1 MTVLRLSGFAGENRA
16 LHPMLLPEAVGLIS
30 TNQKPGR
37 GDLRPWN
44 APLAVATVPAGRKTI
59 YRMGLDVASDVNYW
73 LSWNT
78 PVHAVRG
85 PNASDAAERTY
96 YTGSGTPKWTDTT
109 LALSTAPFPTAYREL
124 GMPPPTTV
132 PVLTSAL
139 PAAVTASALVID
151 SVYTIISVGT
161 TDWIALGAANEL
173 VTAGNL
179 VVGTVYTIKSLG
191 STNFALFGA
200 ANTVVPAGGLVTG
213 TAYTILTLGN
223 TNWVLSG
230 ASANTVGIVFTAN
243 SLDHGIGT
251 GTVTKN
257 DLTGVVF
264 TATANGNGT
273 GVVTK
278 NDLTGEVFTAQ
289 AVGTGTGTARATS
302 EVTETRVYAYTTV
315 SELGEESAP
324 SGPSLPI
331 TCKQN
336 AIVTL
341 TNLSTPSGAYM
352 INRYRIYRTQTG
364 STSTEFFFLRE
375 IASNLAT
382 TTDDKR
388 TLGEVLPTTT
398 WLMPPADLSHLTGLW
413 NGMMAGITGRAVRFC
428 EAFVPY
434 AWPAAY
440 EVLASNTTP
449 VALGTFGQTL
459 VVLTNGAPI
468 LVGGGSPDA
477 MDEQPTAFLQAC
489 VAPASVVSLGHGVA
503 WASPDGLAYIGQD
516 GARMLTEGVMT
527 REDWQ
532 ALEPSSIL
540 GCMFER
546 RYFGFYTVGGVRKG
560 FVVDPVNP
568 SGVYFLGFGVD
579 AVYVDDLQDAL
590 YVLDGVSVKKWDAS
604 SALTVTF
611 KSKLYRLPK
620 PACAF
625 AAAEVTADAYPVS
638 FKLYADGVLRHTQT
652 VASAAPFRLPGGYH
666 AQTAQMEVSGTAAV
680 QGVAVAH
687 SMAELAQT

>member
-16 LHPMLLPEAVGLIS
+16 LHPMLLPEAVGLVS

-73 LSWNT
+73 LSWTT

-96 YTGSGTPKWTDTT
+96 YTGSGTPKWTNTT
-109 LALSTAPFPTAYREL
+109 LALSSAPFPTAYREL

-132 PVLTSAL
+132 PVLTAAL
-139 PAAVTASALVID
+139 PAAVAASALVID
-151 SVYTIISVGT
+151 SVYTVTDAGN

-179 VVGTVYTIKSLG
+179 VFGTVYTIKSLG

-200 ANTVVPAGGLVTG
+200 A
-213 TAYTILTLGN
+213 
-223 TNWVLSG
+223 S
-230 ASANTVGIVFTAN
+230 SAV
-243 SLDHGIGT
+243 
-251 GTVTKN
+251 
-257 DLTGVVF
+257 GVVF

-289 AVGTGTGTARATS
+289 ALGTGTGTARATS
-302 EVTETRVYAYTTV
+302 EVTETRYYAYTTV

-341 TNLSTPSGAYM
+341 TNLSTPSGAYG

-489 VAPASVVSLGHGVA
+489 VASASVVSLGHGVA

-532 ALEPSSIL
+532 ALAPSSIL

-546 RYFGFYTVGGVRKG
+546 RYFGFYTVGGSRKG
-560 FVVDPVNP
+560 FVVDPANP
-568 SGVYFLGFGVD
+568 SGVYFLDFGVD

-611 KSKLYRLPK
+611 KSKLHRLPK

-625 AAAEVTADAYPVS
+625 AVAEVTADAYPVT

-652 VASAAPFRLPGGYH
+652 VASAAPFRLPSGYH

>member
-16 LHPMLLPEAVGLIS
+16 LHPMLLPEAVGLVS

-44 APLAVATVPAGRKTI
+44 APLTVATVPAGRQTI

-73 LSWNT
+73 LSWT
-78 PVHAVRG
+78 TVVHAVRG
-85 PNASDAAERTY
+85 PNASDVAERTY
-96 YTGSGTPKWTDTT
+96 YTGSGTPKWTNTT
-109 LALSTAPFPTAYREL
+109 LGLSSAPFPTAYREL
-124 GMPPPTTV
+124 GMPPPTTFPLLTQTPAG
-132 PVLTSAL
+132 PV
-139 PAAVTASALVID
+139 AATALVMD
-151 SVYTIISVGT
+151 
-161 TDWIALGAANEL
+161 
-173 VTAGNL
+173 
-179 VVGTVYTIKSLG
+179 K
-191 STNFALFGA
+191 
-200 ANTVVPAGGLVTG
+200 
-213 TAYTILTLGN
+213 AYTITTLGN
-223 TNWVLSG
+223 TDWLVVGAALEVVSAGAFITGTTTYTIKTLGGTDFTLIGAASNAVGVSFVASG
-230 ASANTVGIVFTAN
+230 P
-243 SLDHGIGT
+243 GT
-251 GTVTKN
+251 GS
-257 DLTGVVF
+257 G
-264 TATANGNGT
+264 TATKPIGVGT
-273 GVVTK
+273 LFSAT
-278 NDLTGEVFTAQ
+278 
-289 AVGTGTGTARATS
+289 AVGTGTGTAAASSTT
-302 EVTETRVYAYTTV
+302 TETRYYTYTTV
-315 SELGEESAP
+315 SDIGEESAP
-324 SGPSLPI
+324 CAPSLPI
-331 TCKQN
+331 TCKQD

-341 TNLSTPSGAYM
+341 TNLTTPNGAYG

-364 STSTEFFFLRE
+364 SASTEFFFLRE
-375 IASNLAT
+375 IASNLVT
-382 TTDDKR
+382 TTDDNR
-388 TLGEVLPTTT
+388 ALGELMPTTT
-398 WLMPPADLSHLTGLW
+398 WLMPPADLSHLTGMW

-428 EAFVPY
+428 EAYVPY

-477 MDEQPTAFLQAC
+477 LDEQPTAFLQAC

-532 ALEPSSIL
+532 ALEPSSIM

-546 RYFGFYTVGGVRKG
+546 RYFGFYTVGGSRKG
-560 FVVDPVNP
+560 FVMDPANP
-568 SGVYFLGFGVD
+568 SGVYFLDFGVD
-579 AVYVDDLQDAL
+579 AVYGDDLQDAL

-611 KSKLYRLPK
+611 RSKLHRLPK

-625 AAAEVTADAYPVS
+625 AVAEVTADAYPVT

>member
-16 LHPMLLPEAVGLIS
+16 LHPMLLPEAVGLVS

-73 LSWNT
+73 LSWTT

-96 YTGSGTPKWTDTT
+96 YTGSGTPKWTNTT
-109 LALSTAPFPTAYREL
+109 LALSSAPFPTAYREL

-139 PAAVTASALVID
+139 PAAVAASALVID
-151 SVYTIISVGT
+151 SVYTVTDVGN

-200 ANTVVPAGGLVTG
+200 ASSVV
-213 TAYTILTLGN
+213 
-223 TNWVLSG
+223 
-230 ASANTVGIVFTAN
+230 
-243 SLDHGIGT
+243 
-251 GTVTKN
+251 
-257 DLTGVVF
+257 GVVF
-264 TATANGNGT
+264 TATANANGT
-273 GVVTK
+273 GTASK
-278 NDLTGEVFTAQ
+278 NDLTGVVFTAQ

-341 TNLSTPSGAYM
+341 TNLSTPSGAYG

-375 IASNLAT
+375 IASNLVT
-382 TTDDKR
+382 TTDDNR

-532 ALEPSSIL
+532 ALAPSSIL

-546 RYFGFYTVGGVRKG
+546 RYFGFYTVGGTRKG
-560 FVVDPVNP
+560 FVVDPANS
-568 SGVYFLGFGVD
+568 SGVYFLDFGVD

-611 KSKLYRLPK
+611 KSKLHRLPK

-625 AAAEVTADAYPVS
+625 AVAEVTADAYPVS

-666 AQTAQMEVSGTAAV
+666 AQTAQMEVSGTSAV

>member
-16 LHPMLLPEAVGLIS
+16 LHPMLLPEAVGLVS

-44 APLAVATVPAGRKTI
+44 APLTVATVPAGRQTI
-59 YRMGLDVASDVNYW
+59 YRMGLDTPSDVNYW
-73 LSWNT
+73 LSWT
-78 PVHAVRG
+78 TVVHAVRG
-85 PNASDAAERTY
+85 PNASDVAERTY
-96 YTGSGTPKWTDTT
+96 YTGSGTPKWTNTT
-109 LALSTAPFPTAYREL
+109 LGLSSAPFPTAYREL
-124 GMPPPTTV
+124 GMPPPSTAPLLTQTPAG
-132 PVLTSAL
+132 PV
-139 PAAVTASALVID
+139 AATALVMD
-151 SVYTIISVGT
+151 KAYTITALGN
-161 TDWIALGAANEL
+161 TDW
-173 VTAGNL
+173 L
-179 VVGTVYTIKSLG
+179 VVGAALEVVSAGAFITGTTTYTIKTLG
-191 STNFALFGA
+191 GTDFTLIGA
-200 ANTVVPAGGLVTG
+200 ASNAVGVSFVASGPGTGSG
-213 TAYTILTLGN
+213 TATKPIGVGTLF
-223 TNWVLSG
+223 
-230 ASANTVGIVFTAN
+230 SAT
-243 SLDHGIGT
+243 
-251 GTVTKN
+251 
-257 DLTGVVF
+257 
-264 TATANGNGT
+264 
-273 GVVTK
+273 
-278 NDLTGEVFTAQ
+278 
-289 AVGTGTGTARATS
+289 AVGTGTGTATASST
-302 EVTETRVYAYTTV
+302 VTETRYYTYTTV
-315 SELGEESAP
+315 SDIGEESAP
-324 SGPSLPI
+324 CAPSLPI
-331 TCKQN
+331 TCKQD

-341 TNLSTPSGAYM
+341 TNLTTPNGAYG

-364 STSTEFFFLRE
+364 SASTEFFFLRE
-375 IASNLAT
+375 IASNLVT
-382 TTDDKR
+382 TTDDNR
-388 TLGEVLPTTT
+388 ALGELMPTTT
-398 WLMPPADLSHLTGLW
+398 WLMPPADLSHLTGMW
-413 NGMMAGITGRAVRFC
+413 NGMMAGIAGRAVRFC
-428 EAFVPY
+428 EAYVPY

-477 MDEQPTAFLQAC
+477 LDEQPTAFLQAC

-532 ALEPSSIL
+532 ALVPSTII

-560 FVVDPVNP
+560 FVMDPANP
-568 SGVYFLGFGVD
+568 SGVYFLDFGVD
-579 AVYVDDLQDAL
+579 AVYGDDLQDAL

-611 KSKLYRLPK
+611 KSKLHRLPK

-625 AAAEVTADAYPVS
+625 AVAEVTADAYPVT

>member
-1 MTVLRLSGFAGENRA
+1 
-16 LHPMLLPEAVGLIS
+16 
-30 TNQKPGR
+30 
-37 GDLRPWN
+37 
-44 APLAVATVPAGRKTI
+44 
-59 YRMGLDVASDVNYW
+59 
-73 LSWNT
+73 
-78 PVHAVRG
+78 
-85 PNASDAAERTY
+85 
-96 YTGSGTPKWTDTT
+96 
-109 LALSTAPFPTAYREL
+109 
-124 GMPPPTTV
+124 
-132 PVLTSAL
+132 
-139 PAAVTASALVID
+139 
-151 SVYTIISVGT
+151 
-161 TDWIALGAANEL
+161 
-173 VTAGNL
+173 
-179 VVGTVYTIKSLG
+179 
-191 STNFALFGA
+191 
-200 ANTVVPAGGLVTG
+200 
-213 TAYTILTLGN
+213 
-223 TNWVLSG
+223 
-230 ASANTVGIVFTAN
+230 
-243 SLDHGIGT
+243 
-251 GTVTKN
+251 
-257 DLTGVVF
+257 VF

-289 AVGTGTGTARATS
+289 ALGTGTGTARATS
-302 EVTETRVYAYTTV
+302 EVTETRYYAYTTV

-352 INRYRIYRTQTG
+352 INRYRIYRTQAG
-364 STSTEFFFLRE
+364 STSTDFYFLRE
-375 IASNLAT
+375 IASNLVT

-388 TLGEVLPTTT
+388 ALGEVLPTTT
-398 WLMPPADLSHLTGLW
+398 WLMPPADLSHLTGMW

-428 EAFVPY
+428 EAYVPY

-449 VALGTFGQTL
+449 VALGSFGQTL

-477 MDEQPTAFLQAC
+477 LDEQPTTFLQAC
-489 VAPASVVSLGHGVA
+489 VSPPSVVSMGHGVA

-532 ALEPSSIL
+532 ALEPSSIM

-546 RYFGFYTVGGVRKG
+546 RYFGFCTVGGVRKG
-560 FVVDPVNP
+560 FVVDPANP
-568 SGVYFLGFGVD
+568 SGVYFLDFGVD
-579 AVYVDDLQDAL
+579 AVYGDDLQDAL

-611 KSKLYRLPK
+611 KIKLHRLPK

-625 AAAEVTADAYPVS
+625 AVAEVTADAYPVT
-638 FKLYADGVLRHTQT
+638 FKLYADGVLRHTQA